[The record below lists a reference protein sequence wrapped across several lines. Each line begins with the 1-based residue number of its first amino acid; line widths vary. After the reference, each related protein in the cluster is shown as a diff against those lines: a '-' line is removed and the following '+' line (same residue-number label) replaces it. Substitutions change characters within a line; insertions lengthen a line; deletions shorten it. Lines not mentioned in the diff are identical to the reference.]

1 MEFHER
7 RMAHQVQ
14 SLYHPLGVLPETRW
28 AVGVPLALVSS
39 PTASDEQSYPV
50 ADEESLWQ
58 TKAGANAVAKKL
70 AIEWIDSQFPTA
82 AD

>member
-1 MEFHER
+1 MSDEWLIQYKTYTIHLVSYR
-7 RMAHQVQ
+7 RRDGQ
-14 SLYHPLGVLPETRW
+14 W
-28 AVGVPLALVSS
+28 VPLALVSS